1 LAGIRSLRSVV
12 LDSSMSADDCRVL
25 VEARPDLAVYH
36 ESIQASTETQAAVD
50 WVLANK
56 GTLTAYG
63 APAPVDSS
71 PQGPFLALTLDFPV
85 DSPPSSGWEHLPA
98 LGGLQ
103 QFYCMHA
110 VEHADDL
117 AAQVAKLDSLSNVGM
132 NAESLT
138 AKGLSQ
144 LAALPHLEIL
154 ALSHCSE
161 ALTAEAWSAFRGK
174 RLLRWVN
181 LDGVLSD
188 AALAEIAAC
197 PQLEVL
203 TISGVRGITAAG
215 LRPLANC
222 RWLTEIHLENTDLD
236 DDGLEPL
243 AKIRS
248 LRLLFLDGT
257 RVTPQGLARLH
268 TALPHCA
275 IVYNGTMILPD
286 PLPAVSK
293 AAPTSR

>member
-1 LAGIRSLRSVV
+1 
-12 LDSSMSADDCRVL
+12 M
-25 VEARPDLAVYH
+25 
-36 ESIQASTETQAAVD
+36 
-50 WVLANK
+50 
-56 GTLTAYG
+56 
-63 APAPVDSS
+63 
-71 PQGPFLALTLDFPV
+71 
-85 DSPPSSGWEHLPA
+85 
-98 LGGLQ
+98 
-103 QFYCMHA
+103 
-110 VEHADDL
+110 
-117 AAQVAKLDSLSNVGM
+117 
-132 NAESLT
+132 
-138 AKGLSQ
+138 
-144 LAALPHLEIL
+144 
-154 ALSHCSE
+154 
-161 ALTAEAWSAFRGK
+161 
-174 RLLRWVN
+174 N